1 MIEGVT
7 LQLLIGAVMAEPAP
21 RAVIEALTNVQV
33 TLNDTG
39 SSGFQLSFQAGRTSP
54 LLTELYP
61 SAYFDPPRRVMLV
74 VTMNGQ
80 QTVLIDGV
88 ITRHELSVSSTPGA
102 STLTITGSDLSEMM
116 NRIDFSGL
124 PWPMPPEARVA
135 IMVAKYAM
143 YGIIPMVVPSV
154 LIAQPNPLERIP
166 KQRGTDLA
174 YIRRLA
180 AQVGYVFYVAPGP
193 APGMSHAYWGPQIK
207 VGEVQPALSVN
218 IDGASNIDALTL
230 SFDGLQKSVFIFYIQ
245 EENSKFPI
253 LIPVADIG
261 LLNPPLGPRQ
271 PVPLSYT
278 NLGNLAPQG
287 DDPSSAKFD
296 IMTAAMRGLA
306 QAAERADVI
315 SGSGSLDVARYGRM
329 LKPRSLVGVRGSG
342 PSYDGIYYVKSVTS
356 TIQPG
361 SFNQSF
367 RLTRNAFESF
377 TQEIPA

>member
-7 LQLLIGAVMAEPAP
+7 LQLNIGPVAADPAP
-21 RAVIEALTNVQV
+21 RLVIEALTNVQV

-39 SSGFQLSFQAGRTSP
+39 ASGFQLGFQAGRTSP
-54 LLTELYP
+54 LMTELYP
-61 SAYFDPPRRVMLV
+61 SGYFDPPRRVQLI

-80 QTVLIDGV
+80 RTVLMDGV
-88 ITRHELSVSSTPGA
+88 ITRHEISAASQPGA

-143 YGIIPMVVPSV
+143 YGIIPLVIPSV
-154 LIAQPNPLERIP
+154 LIAQPNPLNRIP

-193 APGMSHAYWGPQIK
+193 LPGMSHAYWGPQIK

-218 IDGASNIDALTL
+218 IDGASNVDALSL
-230 SFDGLQKSVFIFYIQ
+230 SFDGLGKSVFIFYIQ
-245 EENSKFPI
+245 EENSRFPI
-253 LIPVADIG
+253 PIPVPDVG
-261 LLNPPLGPRQ
+261 LINPPLGPRQ
-271 PVPLSYT
+271 PVPLSFT

-287 DDPSSAKFD
+287 DDNSTAKYD
-296 IMTAAMRGLA
+296 IMTAAMKGLA
-306 QAAERADVI
+306 QASARADVI
-315 SGSGSLDVARYGRM
+315 TASGGLDVARYGHI
-329 LKPRSLVGVRGSG
+329 LKPRALVGVRGTG
-342 PSYDGIYYVKSVTS
+342 PSYDGHYYVKSVTS
-356 TIQPG
+356 TIKPG
-361 SFNQSF
+361 SFQQSF

-377 TQEIPA
+377 TQEIPV